1 MIGRTRHH
9 AVSLPGLIVG
19 TRRRAVSK
27 AVGNIN
33 SDATGFDITS
43 SLKSAIDGCWGGDKE
58 V

>member
-43 SLKSAIDGCWGGDKE
+43 SLKSAIDCW
-58 V
+58 